1 MKRRKAFAA
10 SSDKQQNNNIMT
22 TSMVNQADTAG
33 VPWWLVLIEGIALI
47 VMGLL
52 LLVSP
57 GMTTLI
63 LVQFIGIYW
72 LVAGIFK
79 IISIFM
85 DSSGWG
91 WKLVGGILGIL
102 AGLIVLQ
109 HPLWS
114 PLVIGNVL
122 VIILGIQGIIVGVV
136 GLIQAFKG
144 AGWGS
149 GILGVISILFGLLF
163 LFNVWAFTFS
173 LPWAI
178 GLLALMGGVLAIVA
192 AFRLK

>member
-1 MKRRKAFAA
+1 MLLPSARVNGKA
-10 SSDKQQNNNIMT
+10 KNVMT
-22 TSMVNQADTAG
+22 TTMVNQADTAG

-52 LLVSP
+52 LLASP

-79 IISIFM
+79 IVSIFL

-91 WKLVGGILGIL
+91 WKLAGGMLGIL

-163 LFNVWAFTFS
+163 LFNVWTFTFS

-178 GLLALMGGVLAIVA
+178 GLLALVGGVLAIVA

>member
-22 TSMVNQADTAG
+22 TTMVNQAETAG

-52 LLVSP
+52 LLASP

-79 IISIFM
+79 IVSIFL

-91 WKLVGGILGIL
+91 WKLAGGILGIL

-178 GLLALMGGVLAIVA
+178 GLLALVGGVLAIVA

>member
-1 MKRRKAFAA
+1 
-10 SSDKQQNNNIMT
+10 
-22 TSMVNQADTAG
+22 MVNQADTAG

-91 WKLVGGILGIL
+91 WKLVGGIVGIL
-102 AGLIVLQ
+102 AGLVVIQ

-114 PLVIGNVL
+114 PFVIGSVL
-122 VIILGIQGIIVGVV
+122 VIILGIQGLIIGVI

-144 AGWGS
+144 GGWGAAV
-149 GILGVISILFGLLF
+149 LGVISILFGLLF
-163 LFNVWAFTFS
+163 LFNVIGFTLA
-173 LPWAI
+173 LPGAI
-178 GLLALMGGVLAIVA
+178 GILGLIGGLIAIVG
-192 AFRLK
+192 AFKLRSAT

>member
-1 MKRRKAFAA
+1 MKRRKTFAA

-22 TSMVNQADTAG
+22 ITMVNQAETAG

-52 LLVSP
+52 LLASP

-79 IISIFM
+79 IVSIFL

-91 WKLVGGILGIL
+91 WKLAGGILGIL

-136 GLIQAFKG
+136 GLIRAFKG

-178 GLLALMGGVLAIVA
+178 GLLALVGGVLAIVA

>member
-1 MKRRKAFAA
+1 
-10 SSDKQQNNNIMT
+10 
-22 TSMVNQADTAG
+22 MVNQAETAG

-52 LLVSP
+52 LLASP

-79 IISIFM
+79 IVSIFM

-91 WKLVGGILGIL
+91 WKLAGGILGIL

-114 PLVIGNVL
+114 PFVIGNVL
-122 VIILGIQGIIVGVV
+122 VIILGIQGIIVGVI

-149 GILGVISILFGLLF
+149 GILGAVSILIGLLF
-163 LFNVWAFTFS
+163 LFNVWAFTLS

-178 GLLALMGGVLAIVA
+178 GLLALVGGVLAIVA

>member
-1 MKRRKAFAA
+1 
-10 SSDKQQNNNIMT
+10 MT
-22 TSMVNQADTAG
+22 TSVAQQSSYPGG

-47 VMGLL
+47 ILGLL

-63 LVQFIGIYW
+63 LVQFVGIYW

-91 WKLVGGILGIL
+91 WKLAGGILGIL
-102 AGLIVLQ
+102 AGLIVIQ

-114 PLVIGNVL
+114 PFIIGSAL
-122 VIILGIQGIIVGVV
+122 VIILGIQGLIIGVV

-144 AGWGS
+144 GGWGAAV
-149 GILGVISILFGLLF
+149 LGVISILFGLLF
-163 LFNVWAFTFS
+163 LFNVGGFTLA
-173 LPWAI
+173 LPGAI
-178 GLLALMGGVLAIVA
+178 GILALIGGVIATVG
-192 AFRLK
+192 AFRVKSST

>member
-1 MKRRKAFAA
+1 
-10 SSDKQQNNNIMT
+10 MT
-22 TSMVNQADTAG
+22 TSAVNQAETAG

-47 VMGLL
+47 IMGFLL
-52 LLVSP
+52 ISSP

-72 LVAGIFK
+72 LIAGIFK

-114 PLVIGNVL
+114 PFMVGSVL
-122 VIILGIQGIIVGVV
+122 IILLGIQGIIVGVV

-149 GILGVISILFGLLF
+149 GILGVVSILFGLLF
-163 LFNVWAFTFS
+163 LFNIWAFTVS
-173 LPWAI
+173 LPWTI
-178 GLLALMGGVLAIVA
+178 GILALIGGVLAIVA

>member
-1 MKRRKAFAA
+1 MKRRKTFAA

-22 TSMVNQADTAG
+22 ITMVNQAETAG

-52 LLVSP
+52 LLASP

-79 IISIFM
+79 IVSIFL

-91 WKLVGGILGIL
+91 WKLAGGILGIL

-178 GLLALMGGVLAIVA
+178 GLLALVGGVLAIVA